1 MTTNTTE
8 VMTSGPSHYTK
19 VCQLLAD
26 LGQLRTERKTHR
38 RGSKQY
44 LALSDEIALVDGLI
58 RHHRSLMHQAY
69 QVLAD
74 LRPSPLNK
82 IPLALQTRE
91 QVDALAGSWLQAVQ

>member
-1 MTTNTTE
+1 MTTNTTD

-19 VCQLLAD
+19 VCELLAD
-26 LGQLRTERKTHR
+26 IEQLRTERKACR
-38 RGSKQY
+38 RGTRQY

-74 LRPSPLNK
+74 LRSPINK
-82 IPLALQTRE
+82 LPLAPENSERLE
-91 QVDALAGSWLQAVQ
+91 ALTGTWLQAVQ